1 MRRCLPLSG
10 TALSKIQ
17 YHNGADM
24 LICVTLDHSGHRM
37 SSGLWAPVGPP
48 LNLGLMQYVHIQ
60 TMVPLSVYSSTQ
72 WWGKVVAGVIYS
84 ENFVTYVFI
93 KLFIR
98 THKKYLPGPCTP

>member
-84 ENFVTYVFI
+84 ENFQN
-93 KLFIR
+93 
-98 THKKYLPGPCTP
+98 YLPIYFIDLGF